1 MFPWLCLWSPQFLV
15 HYPFS
20 GAVTQDIQTDWFS
33 QYVKGKAGDADT
45 ERSAVAVASY
55 GKQLGLITEL
65 LLALAAQQQAALP
78 EAAQASRDRLQ
89 AIQNAITALKKATA

>member
-1 MFPWLCLWSPQFLV
+1 MFPWLWLYAPQFLV

-65 LLALAAQQQAALP
+65 LLAVAAQQQSLP
-78 EAAQASRDRLQ
+78 EAAQTSRERLQ
-89 AIQNAITALKKATA
+89 AIQDAIAALKKATA